1 MFSLKIKGLEDE
13 MSFLDC
19 LFSEVMLDITPPKTN
34 MILENLN
41 FQQEIT
47 SSNGGISSQSC

>member
-1 MFSLKIKGLEDE
+1 

-41 FQQEIT
+41 FQQEIHLQMVEFPA
-47 SSNGGISSQSC
+47 SHVSFQGGYSIC